1 MNIAILGAGAWGSAL
16 AASFSARHA
25 VRLWARDPA
34 QREAL
39 QLTHTTRYLPGVR
52 LPEAIAFPAAPA
64 DALHDAELA
73 VAATPTAALRE
84 TLNHARA
91 ASGTAWLWAC
101 KGFEASSGALPHE
114 IAAQSL
120 GPGARAAAFSGPSF
134 ALEVARGLPAA
145 VVVAS
150 ADAAFAARVAAALNG
165 PRLRVYSSD
174 DVIGVELGGAIKNVI
189 AIAAGICD
197 GLALGNNARAALV
210 TRGLAEITRLG
221 TRLGGR
227 PETFAGLTGLGDL
240 VLTCT
245 GDLSRNRQVGLRLA
259 QGEALEQILASLGH
273 VAEGV
278 PSARATLALA
288 RRHDVDMPI
297 CTAVHAVLFDRFP
310 AREAVERLLARDP
323 KSETR

>member
-1 MNIAILGAGAWGSAL
+1 MKVGILGAGAWGSAL
-16 AASFSARHA
+16 AASFSSRHE

-34 QREAL
+34 QREML
-39 QLTHTTRYLPGVR
+39 QSTRTTRYLPGVR
-52 LPEAIAFPAAPA
+52 LPESIALAPTPA

-73 VAATPTAALRE
+73 IAATPTASLREALRSAGS
-84 TLNHARA
+84 ARHIP
-91 ASGTAWLWAC
+91 WLWAC

-114 IAAQSL
+114 IVADAL
-120 GPGARAAAFSGPSF
+120 GPDAHAGAFSGPSF
-134 ALEVARGLPAA
+134 ALEVARGQPAA

-150 ADAAFAARVAAALNG
+150 SDAALAATLAAALNG

-197 GLALGNNARAALV
+197 GLALGHNARAALV
-210 TRGLAEITRLG
+210 TRGLAEIARLG
-221 TRLGGR
+221 TRMGGR

-245 GDLSRNRQVGLRLA
+245 GDLSRNRQVGLGLA
-259 QGEALEQILASLGH
+259 RGDGLDDVLAGLGH

-288 RRHDVDMPI
+288 QRHGVDMPI
-297 CTAVHAVLFDRFP
+297 CSAVHAVLFDRFP

-323 KSETR
+323 KSESR

>member
-1 MNIAILGAGAWGSAL
+1 MRIAILGAGAWGSAL
-16 AASFSARHA
+16 AASFSSRHE

-34 QREAL
+34 QRDAL
-39 QLTHTTRYLPGVR
+39 AATRATRYLPGVR
-52 LPEAIAFPAAPA
+52 LPEAITLAATPAH
-64 DALHDAELA
+64 ALRDAELA

-84 TLNHARA
+84 TLGHAG
-91 ASGTAWLWAC
+91 ASREVAWLWAC

-114 IAAQSL
+114 IAGQSL
-120 GPGARAAAFSGPSF
+120 GAGARAAAFSGPSF

-150 ADAAFAARVAAALNG
+150 ADAAFAASMAAALNG

-197 GLALGNNARAALV
+197 GLELGSNARAALV
-210 TRGLAEITRLG
+210 TRGLTEITRLG

-245 GDLSRNRQVGLRLA
+245 GELSRNRQVGLRLA
-259 QGEALEQILASLGH
+259 RGESLEQILAQLGH

-278 PSARATLALA
+278 SSARATLALA
-288 RRHDVDMPI
+288 RRHGADMPI
-297 CTAVHAVLFDRFP
+297 CAAVHAVLFDRFP
-310 AREAVERLLARDP
+310 ARDAVERLLARDP
-323 KSETR
+323 KSETP

>member
-1 MNIAILGAGAWGSAL
+1 M
-16 AASFSARHA
+16 
-25 VRLWARDPA
+25 
-34 QREAL
+34 
-39 QLTHTTRYLPGVR
+39 
-52 LPEAIAFPAAPA
+52 
-64 DALHDAELA
+64 DALRDAQLA
-73 VAATPTAALRE
+73 IAATPTAALRE
-84 TLNHARA
+84 TLRHAGA
-91 ASGTAWLWAC
+91 ARDAAWLWAC

-114 IAAQSL
+114 IVAESL
-120 GPGARAAAFSGPSF
+120 GTGARAAAFSGPSF

-150 ADAAFAARVAAALNG
+150 SDGAFAATLAAALNG
-165 PRLRVYSSD
+165 TRLRVYSSD
-174 DVIGVELGGAIKNVI
+174 DVVGVELGGAIKNVI

-197 GLALGNNARAALV
+197 GLALGNNARAALI

-221 TRLGGR
+221 MRLGGR

-259 QGEALEQILASLGH
+259 RGDSLEAILGGLGH

-278 PSARATLALA
+278 SSARSTLALA
-288 RRHDVDMPI
+288 QRHGADMPI
-297 CTAVHAVLFDRFP
+297 CAAVHAVLFDRFP
-310 AREAVERLLARDP
+310 PREAVERLLARDP

>member
-1 MNIAILGAGAWGSAL
+1 MKVAILGAGAWGSAL
-16 AASFSARHA
+16 AASFSARHP

-39 QLTHTTRYLPGVR
+39 EATRTSRYLPGVR
-52 LPEAIAFPAAPA
+52 LPDAITLAATPA
-64 DALHDAELA
+64 DALHEAQLA
-73 VAATPTAALRE
+73 IAATPTAALRE
-84 TLNHARA
+84 TLRHASA
-91 ASGTAWLWAC
+91 AREAAWLWAC

-114 IAAQSL
+114 IVAQSL

-150 ADAAFAARVAAALNG
+150 SDAAFAASIAAALNG

-259 QGEALEQILASLGH
+259 HGESLDRILAGLGH

-278 PSARATLALA
+278 SSARATVALA
-288 RRHDVDMPI
+288 QSQGVDMPI
-297 CTAVHAVLFDRFP
+297 CAAVHAVLFDRFP

>member
-1 MNIAILGAGAWGSAL
+1 
-16 AASFSARHA
+16 
-25 VRLWARDPA
+25 
-34 QREAL
+34 
-39 QLTHTTRYLPGVR
+39 VR
-52 LPEAIAFPAAPA
+52 LPEAITLAATPA
-64 DALHDAELA
+64 DALRDAELA

-84 TLNHARA
+84 TLGHARA
-91 ASGTAWLWAC
+91 SREAAWLWAC

-114 IAAQSL
+114 IAGQSL
-120 GPGARAAAFSGPSF
+120 GADARAAAFSGPSF

-150 ADAAFAARVAAALNG
+150 SDAAFATSMAAALNG

-197 GLALGNNARAALV
+197 GLELGSNARAALV
-210 TRGLAEITRLG
+210 TRGLDEITRLG

-259 QGEALEQILASLGH
+259 RGESLQPILARLGH

-278 PSARATLALA
+278 SSARATLALA
-288 RRHDVDMPI
+288 QRHGVDMPI

-310 AREAVERLLARDP
+310 ARDAVERLLARDP
-323 KSETR
+323 KSETP